1 MRKQRPSQ
9 ALSDRHQTSTEKS
22 ACVAIL
28 AASLAN
34 SKCVHH
40 LPVDRPFSHALDLD
54 CSPEQSVTGVA
65 AERAAPKKHGPT
77 VSETLRKEL
86 SALVTIA
93 ESGKPPRKIPK
104 LQAVLMQLTAKAMK
118 GDVKSMQLLIKVFDS
133 GESGGIVGLR
143 PVLETL
149 RGIHALRAAENSTV
163 IQITKDEGESDEQ
176 N

>member
-1 MRKQRPSQ
+1 
-9 ALSDRHQTSTEKS
+9 
-22 ACVAIL
+22 
-28 AASLAN
+28 
-34 SKCVHH
+34 
-40 LPVDRPFSHALDLD
+40 
-54 CSPEQSVTGVA
+54 
-65 AERAAPKKHGPT
+65 
-77 VSETLRKEL
+77 
-86 SALVTIA
+86 LVTIA

>member
-1 MRKQRPSQ
+1 MN
-9 ALSDRHQTSTEKS
+9 EKKNYS
-22 ACVAIL
+22 VGY
-28 AASLAN
+28 
-34 SKCVHH
+34 KKPPVHGQFK
-40 LPVDRPFSHALDLD
+40 PG
-54 CSPEQSVTGVA
+54 QSGNPHG
-65 AERAAPKKHGPT
+65 RPKKDGPT

-163 IQITKDEGESDEQ
+163 IQITKDEGESVSKINYGRRAERFAARPLEEDCRSTSLKAP
-176 N
+176 